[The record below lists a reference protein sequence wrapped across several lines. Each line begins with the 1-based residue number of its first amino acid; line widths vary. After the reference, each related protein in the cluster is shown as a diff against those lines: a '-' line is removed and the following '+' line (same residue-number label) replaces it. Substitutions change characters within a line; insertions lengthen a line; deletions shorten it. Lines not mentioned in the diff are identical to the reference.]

1 MKVAGFSLLELVVS
15 LVIAAILAALAIPYF
30 SDAEAKAAWFH
41 EQVKAGLRYAQR
53 QAVAS
58 RHPVY
63 VFLAPDEL
71 KLCYNDP
78 CSTVNDE
85 LPGYKFGAPSGV
97 VINTPT
103 PSFSFNG
110 LGQPSIGSTLVFT
123 VAGKPV
129 TVWAESG
136 YVP

>member
-1 MKVAGFSLLELVVS
+1 MRAAGFSLLELVIG

-41 EQVKAGLRYAQR
+41 EQVKAALRYAQR

-58 RHPVY
+58 RRPVY
-63 VFLAPDEL
+63 VFLAPGEI

-78 CSTVNDE
+78 CTTSSDE
-85 LPGYKFGAPSGV
+85 LPGYRFGAPSGV
-97 VINTPT
+97 AISTPT

-110 LGQPSIGSTLVFT
+110 LGQPSIASTLVFT

-129 TVWAESG
+129 TVWAETG